1 MYSFFWWRFVRL
13 LKHASCQG
21 FNCERHKYSFK
32 KTGWLLDTFL
42 FLNVCVYH
50 QKNLLRESQTFHC
63 VRYIKRVLFIS
74 FNYKKC
80 KYSVEQ
86 SFSCI
91 ISKKILSDGLHT
103 FSCLKNSTDYFYF
116 LVFPQGRNL
125 YSFFLFWGD
134 GRVPYN
140 AGNTTG
146 FSNVAQQHFRVG
158 CPS

>member
-1 MYSFFWWRFVRL
+1 MLPAKVLIVKDTNIL
-13 LKHASCQG
+13 L
-21 FNCERHKYSFK
+21 K

-125 YSFFLFWGD
+125 YSFFSFGVTEEYPTMLAT
-134 GRVPYN
+134 PQ
-140 AGNTTG
+140 G
-146 FSNVAQQHFRVG
+146 FLM
-158 CPS
+158 